1 MDIYSRF
8 ISEIKSYSHILSESA
23 FAILMCE
30 EPIIRVLDVKQDKLK
45 IEVIMTEEMRKI
57 NKDYFGY
64 AFMVSS
70 SFLMALNI
78 TALGHFTWLSG
89 NRTFWSC
96 EHIGP
101 SGEIEKI
108 LVGSK
113 NISLYKEKKDL
124 TEGKVRKSVNICG
137 SILHEAEQDFRREYL
152 KGIIHLD
159 AGYAD
164 LVFYREAFANFY
176 RSFEY
181 FITTKVLKKKKL
193 KNEVR
198 ELQEG
203 IRSLGLSEDFC
214 EEFRNLYKT
223 RSEQV
228 MHAQRVPKEIDDE
241 DILKI
246 KSFADY
252 VLHTYYRSKAEE
264 WLEQWRRAED
274 SGVQKPDNN
283 ANHSKKK

>member
-1 MDIYSRF
+1 MNVYSRF
-8 ISEIKSYSHILSESA
+8 ISEIKSYSHILSEST
-23 FAILMCE
+23 FAILMCD

-45 IEVIMTEEMRKI
+45 IEVIMTEEMKKI

-78 TALGHFTWLSG
+78 AALGHFTWLSG

-101 SGEIEKI
+101 SGETDQIF
-108 LVGSK
+108 VGSK
-113 NISLYKEKKDL
+113 NISLYKEKIELK
-124 TEGKVRKSVNICG
+124 EGEVRKSVNICG
-137 SILHEAEQDFRREYL
+137 AILNEDEQYFRREYL

-164 LVFYREAFANFY
+164 LVFFREAFANFY

-181 FITTKVLKKKKL
+181 FITAKILKEKKL
-193 KNEVR
+193 KNEAR

-214 EEFRNLYKT
+214 KEFLDLYKI

-228 MHAQRVPKEIDDE
+228 MHAQQVLKEIDAD
-241 DILKI
+241 DVLKI
-246 KSFADY
+246 KSFTDY
-252 VLHTYYRSKAEE
+252 ALHKYYQSKAVE
-264 WLEQWRRAED
+264 WVEQW
-274 SGVQKPDNN
+274 QK
-283 ANHSKKK
+283 

>member
-1 MDIYSRF
+1 MDVYSRF

-30 EPIIRVLDVKQDKLK
+30 EPIIRVLNVEQDKLK
-45 IEVIMTEEMRKI
+45 IEVIMTEEMKKI

-78 TALGHFTWLSG
+78 AALGHFTWLSG
-89 NRTFWSC
+89 NSTFWSC

-101 SGEIEKI
+101 SGETDQV

-113 NISLYKEKKDL
+113 NTSLYKEKIELK
-124 TEGKVRKSVNICG
+124 EGEVRKSVNICG
-137 SILHEAEQDFRREYL
+137 SILHEDEQDFRKEYL

-159 AGYAD
+159 VGYAD

-181 FITTKVLKKKKL
+181 FITTKVLKVRKL

-203 IRSLGLSEDFC
+203 IRSLGLSEDYC
-214 EEFRNLYKT
+214 KEFLNLYKT

-228 MHAQRVPKEIDDE
+228 MHAQQVPKEIDD
-241 DILKI
+241 DDVLKI
-246 KSFADY
+246 KSFTDY
-252 VLHTYYRSKAEE
+252 ALHKYYQSKADE
-264 WLEQWRRAED
+264 WFEQWR
-274 SGVQKPDNN
+274 
-283 ANHSKKK
+283 KKDQTC